1 MISFSNSFY
10 DFLIFNHNYMRKI
23 AIILGITSSYLL
35 FSQNRTDV
43 VDVVVDGKIETQKD
57 KELQNYMLNYLRNF
71 LYSEYEKENGFYL
84 VVEQKTLNNQNSLKI
99 DDLPFLSSLDIKDII
114 LKDNGKNYPTVI
126 FKFKDKGVKK
136 LRKITSNNIG
146 NGIALIIDKKIITMP
161 MISEKISTGQLE
173 YNSMIPYNETEKLTN
188 KLKK

>member
-71 LYSEYEKENGFYL
+71 LYSEYKKENGFYL

>member
-1 MISFSNSFY
+1 
-10 DFLIFNHNYMRKI
+10 MRNL
-23 AIILGITSSYLL
+23 AIILGISSSCLL
-35 FSQNRTDV
+35 FSKNRTDV

-71 LYSEYEKENGFYL
+71 LYSKYEKENGFYL
-84 VVEQKTLNNQNSLKI
+84 VVEQKTHNNQNSLEM
-99 DDLPFLSSLDIKDII
+99 DELPFLSSLDIENII
-114 LKDNGKNYPTVI
+114 LKDNGKKYPTVI
-126 FKFKDKGVKK
+126 FKFNDKGLEK
-136 LRKITSNNIG
+136 LKEITSNNVG

>member
-1 MISFSNSFY
+1 MSLANPFMI
-10 DFLIFNHNYMRKI
+10 FLVFNNNFMRNL
-23 AIILGITSSYLL
+23 AIILGILFSCLL
-35 FSQNRTDV
+35 FSQNRSDV

-84 VVEQKTLNNQNSLKI
+84 VVEQKTLNNQNSLKM
-99 DDLPFLSSLDIKDII
+99 DDLPFLSSLDIENII
-114 LKDNGKNYPTVI
+114 LKDKGKKYPKVI
-126 FKFKDKGVKK
+126 FKFNDKGVEK
-136 LRKITSNNIG
+136 LKEITSNSIG
-146 NGIALIIDKKIITMP
+146 NGIALIIDRKIITML

-173 YNSMIPYNETEKLTN
+173 YNSTIPYNETETLIN

>member
-84 VVEQKTLNNQNSLKI
+84 VVEQKTHNNQNSLKM

-146 NGIALIIDKKIITMP
+146 NGIALIIDKKIITLP

>member
-10 DFLIFNHNYMRKI
+10 DFLILNHNYMRKI

-84 VVEQKTLNNQNSLKI
+84 VVEQKTHNNQNSLKM